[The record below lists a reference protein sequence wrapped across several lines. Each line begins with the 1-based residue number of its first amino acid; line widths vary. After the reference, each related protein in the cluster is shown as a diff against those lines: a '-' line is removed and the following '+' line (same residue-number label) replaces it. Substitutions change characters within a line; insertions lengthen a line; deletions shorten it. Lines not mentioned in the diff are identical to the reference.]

1 MNNQRK
7 PRPLPL
13 PPLSKG
19 GGAAAPE
26 GFLPVVDCFPLTAR
40 PSTVSLSPPSLSHRR
55 GGFHIRPRTFAF
67 TPY

>member
-26 GFLPVVDCFPLTAR
+26 GFLSRWRPYFFKLPVGAGHAR
-40 PSTVSLSPPSLSHRR
+40 PAHLRKLLC
-55 GGFHIRPRTFAF
+55 
-67 TPY
+67 